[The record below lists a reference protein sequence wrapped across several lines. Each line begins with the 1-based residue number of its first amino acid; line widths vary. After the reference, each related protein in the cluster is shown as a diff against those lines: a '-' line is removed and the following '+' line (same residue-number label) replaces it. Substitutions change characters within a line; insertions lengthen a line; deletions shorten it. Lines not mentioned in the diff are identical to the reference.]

1 MINKTTNLI
10 VPTVWN
16 RNWKPEKSIS
26 NGIDMK
32 SITVDQNSIIQFDSA
47 LNDLL
52 DETKIEL
59 ASRADNP
66 IKTSRPSTA
75 TVRPISSRL
84 EKEKSTG
91 TPTPTPRRNS
101 PFHFFTNSPG
111 KIDSS
116 SSSVDTGD
124 GGFFTDV
131 IPQKVSKSPVPSPT
145 IVRTPSNE
153 RKQVLTNRSARSS
166 AEQHRPGLPSL
177 ISLRKTSIESLS
189 RAPPKRSLTLEEAHH
204 HIDDQSR
211 PGSSLS
217 SASLPVSITS
227 SKPDIITQPSIERH
241 PNVTHQ
247 PSPLQQ
253 TTKKKFRVEFSKNS
267 SPPAVPAMV
276 IEGKKV
282 TSARNLARIHD
293 DYLQQS
299 INSTRNKISS
309 GVQRSQ
315 ALVKTS
321 STSSM
326 TSITRDDNILRDESL
341 TVPADLPTNKS
352 AHRRSSNIDRE
363 PIKSRRMEFSFG
375 TGVQWQQTS
384 SG

>member
-1 MINKTTNLI
+1 M
-10 VPTVWN
+10 WN
-16 RNWKPEKSIS
+16 RNWKPEQSIS

-32 SITVDQNSIIQFDSA
+32 SVTIDQNSIIQFDSA

-66 IKTSRPSTA
+66 IETSRPPTA
-75 TVRPISSRL
+75 TVRPISARS
-84 EKEKSTG
+84 EKEKSPG
-91 TPTPTPRRNS
+91 TPTPVPSRNS
-101 PFHFFTNSPG
+101 PFHFFTNSPR
-111 KIDSS
+111 KMDSS
-116 SSSVDTGD
+116 SSSVDTGH

-153 RKQVLTNRSARSS
+153 KKHILTNRSVRSS
-166 AEQHRPGLPSL
+166 AEQQRPTIPNL

-189 RAPPKRSLTLEEAHH
+189 RAPPKRSITLEEAHH
-204 HIDDQSR
+204 QIDDQSR

-241 PNVTHQ
+241 PKVIPQ

-267 SPPAVPAMV
+267 SPPTVPAMV

-282 TSARNLARIHD
+282 TSARNSARIHD
-293 DYLQQS
+293 DYLQHS
-299 INSTRNKISS
+299 TNSTRNKISS
-309 GVQRSQ
+309 DVQKSQ
-315 ALVKTS
+315 GLVKTS

-341 TVPADLPTNKS
+341 TIPTDVPTNKS

-363 PIKSRRMEFSFG
+363 PIKSRKMEFSIG
-375 TGVQWQQTS
+375 DGVKWQQAS
-384 SG
+384 SE